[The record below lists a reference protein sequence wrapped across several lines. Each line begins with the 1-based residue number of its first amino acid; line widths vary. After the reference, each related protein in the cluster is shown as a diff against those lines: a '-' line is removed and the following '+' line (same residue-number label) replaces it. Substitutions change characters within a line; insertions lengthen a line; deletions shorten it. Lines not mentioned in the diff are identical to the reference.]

1 MIALILGM
9 LRSRLGRALTVALL
23 TALATVAAVAAP
35 VYVARTDRQI
45 VDTAVAQ
52 ATTKERNIQV
62 SGGVDAG
69 SDGRIPATFE
79 RLGSGWVDAP
89 GYTSV
94 FRAQFAA
101 QSEAT
106 PIVDADQLSRV
117 VFRESLCEHVVVVA
131 GRCLMGTGDAVLSVG
146 AGDRLKVKPGDAVGL
161 TGSVF
166 DAISNRYLAAGPPTP
181 ITVVGIVRARDG
193 TEPYWG
199 SGGALTDADGPAYY
213 VDRRTLA
220 TFSRGSEL
228 QTYDAY
234 PQPGAISVEH
244 LDALRAWVEDSGRRN
259 NSGARLTTDL
269 GALLDRIDER
279 RADVRATVPFA
290 VAPVLVLAWAVI
302 ILAVA
307 AATRARR
314 FEHGIIALR
323 GVSRP
328 NRWWLATGETLLP
341 MLLGAV
347 AGFTAVGG
355 WTTPGA
361 PLYAAVAVVG
371 AVLAGLVV
379 GVRTVSGPVAALLRR
394 VDVRSGRWGARIAV
408 FAAVAAAAATFQLR
422 GGSGGVAGVAPA
434 LVLLAIALL
443 TAVVAP
449 LLAARLGASALRRGR
464 LTGALAGLSLARRP
478 SAARLLAVLVVALSS
493 LAFAAAA
500 VTQADQRR
508 ADQAQ
513 QAMGAS
519 TVLSVGA
526 TTRHALLEA
535 VHAADPDGR
544 YAMAVVPI
552 PGGLAVDSPRLAVA
566 GNDGWAAP
574 LRPVAPADS
583 ATVTGTTLDLDIT
596 VTLLDRT
603 DDAFAAVVAPLNGRP
618 NATVEFGAVKA
629 GRHTYSAAMPCAG
642 GCRLIQLAFRLAPY
656 AGPALELTLH
666 NAPTTTWQSPPGATV
681 TVQGQDVAMKLPPGP
696 DAGTGVLRPGS
707 GPAVLPVVST
717 GPLPPTGLLTVFDR
731 QRQLPAKVVATVPR
745 LPRLGTDGLLV
756 DLESADRLSI
766 DSAATG
772 AEVWL
777 AADTPQPV
785 LDAIA
790 AHGVTIDA
798 RRTVADARAA
808 LAGEGSALGLR
819 FYLVAGVL
827 AVVLAAAALLSG
839 TVEGASNDLR
849 TLRGQGLA
857 ARRARLVEPLAAV
870 LLVLFAGVVAV
881 PATVA
886 AWAAAAPPDLRGVP
900 ALGPPLAALGAGLVL
915 LVVVAVLTATT
926 TRAQARVSR
935 KR

>member
-1 MIALILGM
+1 MTALILGM

-52 ATTKERNIQV
+52 ATTKERNVQV
-62 SGGVDAG
+62 SGGVEAG
-69 SDGRIPATFE
+69 TDGRIPTTFE

-94 FRAQFAA
+94 FRAQFVA

-117 VFRESLCEHVVVVA
+117 VYRESLCEHVVLVA

-146 AGDRLKVKPGDAVGL
+146 AADRLKVKPGDAVGL
-161 TGSVF
+161 TGSLF
-166 DAISNRYLAAGPPTP
+166 DAISNRYLSSGPATP

-220 TFSRGSEL
+220 TFSRTSEL

-234 PQPGAISVEH
+234 PLPGAISVEH
-244 LDALRAWVEDSGRRN
+244 LDALRAWVEDSDRRN

-323 GVSRP
+323 GVARTG
-328 NRWWLATGETLLP
+328 RWWLATGETLVP
-341 MLLGAV
+341 MLLGAL

-361 PLYAAVAVVG
+361 LLYAAVAVVG

-394 VDVRSGRWGARIAV
+394 IDVRSGRWGARIAV

-449 LLAARLGASALRRGR
+449 VLAARLGAVALRRGR

-526 TTRHALLEA
+526 TTRHALLDA

-552 PGGLAVDSPRLAVA
+552 PGGLAVDAPRLGVT
-566 GNDGWAAP
+566 GNGGWATQLQPAP
-574 LRPVAPADS
+574 LANP
-583 ATVTGTTLDLDIT
+583 ATVTGTTLSLDIT
-596 VTLLDRT
+596 VTFLDRT
-603 DDAFAAVVAPLNGRP
+603 DDGFSAVVAPLNGRP

-629 GRHTYSAAMPCAG
+629 GRHTYSGAMPCAD
-642 GCRLIQLAFRLAPY
+642 GCRLIQLGFRLAPY

-666 NAPTTTWQSPPGATV
+666 NAPTTAWQSPPGATL
-681 TVQGQDVAMKLPPGP
+681 TPQGPDVAMKLPPGP
-696 DAGTGVLRPGS
+696 EAGAGVLRPDG

-766 DSAATG
+766 DSAAAG

-777 AADTPQPV
+777 AAGTPQPV

-839 TVEGASNDLR
+839 TVEGPSDDLR
-849 TLRGQGLA
+849 ALRRQGLS
-857 ARRARLVEPLAAV
+857 ARRARLVEPFAAL
-870 LLVLFAGVVAV
+870 LLVLSAGIVSV

-886 AWAAAAPPDLRGVP
+886 AWAAAAPPNLHGRP
-900 ALGPPLAALGAGLVL
+900 PLGPPAAALAAAL
-915 LVVVAVLTATT
+915 LLLAVVAVLTATRT
-926 TRAQARVSR
+926 GPARRQRA
-935 KR
+935 